1 MGAYRLAD
9 MSDLLVLKRKSKMVD
24 HINTQII
31 EALRLG
37 TPPQKGVERYSVG
50 KDLDQLIEGIQT
62 YHLSQISD
70 VGKIRFISGSWGSG
84 KTHLFR
90 VIRDRAFKDNC
101 VVSNVELSIQSAPLN
116 KFEQVFYSIVRN
128 MSTPN
133 YLQDV
138 PSGNVAPFGN
148 LVETALYS
156 LSGFKDGDAG
166 TITFEQFTN
175 AVNALMSNKG
185 IDIDFKKMIERYWK
199 TYVPDSGEETSLEQ
213 IREETLQ
220 WFAGEGTLGSFRKR
234 FGVNKMP
241 NKQNSKLMLQS
252 LSEFVK
258 FAGYKGILIL
268 FDEAEQSYSIMRK
281 TALRDAL
288 NNLLSLIASIED
300 LPGLIMI
307 YATTDDFYTDE
318 KHGIRSYGALSQRI
332 GKPRDKAPK
341 ALDKVWNLD
350 AMETSLEDYKEAAKK
365 IRLIYCD
372 THSSAKD
379 KIANES
385 KTAEMVDE
393 LYKNHSPMER
403 IQFWRLMVSA
413 LIMKFDAE
421 LQGDIL
427 TPVALRD
434 GVMEH
439 LREQ

>member
-1 MGAYRLAD
+1 
-9 MSDLLVLKRKSKMVD
+9 MVD
-24 HINTQII
+24 IINTQII

-37 TPPQKGVERYSVG
+37 IPPQKGVERYSVG
-50 KDLDQLIEGIQT
+50 KDLDQLIEGIQK

-133 YLQDV
+133 YLQNV

-185 IDIDFKKMIERYWK
+185 IDIDFKKMIESYWK

-258 FAGYKGILIL
+258 FAGYKGLLIL
-268 FDEAEQSYSIMRK
+268 FDEAEQSYSIMRR
-281 TALRDAL
+281 TALKDAL

-307 YATTDDFYTDE
+307 YATTEDFYNDP
-318 KHGIRSYGALSQRI
+318 KHGIVTYGALSQRI
-332 GKPRDKAPK
+332 GKPSDKPPK

-350 AMETSLEDYKEAAKK
+350 AMETSLDDYKEAAKK
-365 IRLIYCD
+365 IRSIYCD
-372 THSSAKD
+372 TYPFAKD

-427 TPVALRD
+427 TTADARD
-434 GVMEH
+434 SVMKH